1 MEEFEG
7 DDELVTEDLATI
19 IKGAVETVLG
29 VEAVPYEPAKV
40 NSWCSQIM
48 DQCLKELIKASKP
61 FKYVITCVIMQKT
74 NAGIQTVT
82 TSFWDNKTDGLSSVQ
97 LDGANFHVIVTV
109 FAMHI

>member
-40 NSWCSQIM
+40 NTWCSQIM
-48 DQCLKELIKASKP
+48 D
-61 FKYVITCVIMQKT
+61 
-74 NAGIQTVT
+74 
-82 TSFWDNKTDGLSSVQ
+82 
-97 LDGANFHVIVTV
+97 
-109 FAMHI
+109 